1 MALLLMAAFAWS
13 PFSPFPFVHGLRF
26 ALAAALLW
34 GLALVLGEPIG
45 GFRYWARELLPT
57 PFIPYVFLNLG
68 PLIPVVNPRIAD
80 ELLMRGADIGTGGD
94 GDKPVRDPDLGI
106 ERYNRVI
113 RTIRGMEKPVIAAV
127 NGAAAGA
134 GFGIA
139 LASDFR
145 IASEKAKF
153 VTAFARIALS
163 SDSGVA
169 YWLPKIVGH
178 QRATELLFSSRVVL
192 ADEALQIGLV
202 NEVVA
207 PEDLGSRVTELA
219 ETYARAATKA
229 IGLTKRILN
238 NSWELPL
245 AAHLDFEAHA
255 QSLTGSSFDFEEGV
269 KAFQEKRDPAFQGR

>member
-1 MALLLMAAFAWS
+1 MGTYDTLIYETNDGIARVTMNRPESLNALDSHALNDLFYCLDEVRWDTAARA
-13 PFSPFPFVHGLRF
+13 VVITGAGR
-26 ALAAALLW
+26 
-34 GLALVLGEPIG
+34 
-45 GFRYWARELLPT
+45 GFCS
-57 PFIPYVFLNLG
+57 
-68 PLIPVVNPRIAD
+68 
-80 ELLMRGADIGTGGD
+80 GADIGTGGD